1 MGTGELMMGHGEGQ
15 ISPVDKPPASDPG
28 GRGFDSRLG
37 RIFFG
42 LTFHILGHVW
52 DMFGICLGHVWDMS
66 GSICLIANS

>member
-42 LTFHILGHVW
+42 LIFHILGA
-52 DMFGICLGHVWDMS
+52 CLGHVWHMF
-66 GSICLIANS
+66 GTCLGHVWVDLPNCK